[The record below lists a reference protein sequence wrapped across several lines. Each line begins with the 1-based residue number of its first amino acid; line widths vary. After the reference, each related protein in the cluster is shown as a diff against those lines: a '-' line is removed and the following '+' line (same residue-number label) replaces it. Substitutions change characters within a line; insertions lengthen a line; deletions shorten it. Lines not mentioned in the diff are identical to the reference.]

1 MLRISPRI
9 VSGQDWWSDKEELDP
24 EARFRE
30 TVVMGL
36 RMTDGISREEL
47 VHRFGLDIFDYY
59 KDILQHL
66 EQQRLVDIQGDR
78 FKLTQVGM
86 NFANQVMALLV

>member
-1 MLRISPRI
+1 M
-9 VSGQDWWSDKEELDP
+9 EELDP

-47 VHRFGLDIFDYY
+47 VSRFGLDIFDYY

-78 FKLTQVGM
+78 FRLTQVGM

>member
-1 MLRISPRI
+1 M
-9 VSGQDWWSDKEELDP
+9 EELDP

-36 RMTDGISREEL
+36 RMTDGISREDL
-47 VHRFGLDIFDYY
+47 VRRFGFDIFEYY
-59 KDILQHL
+59 KDILHHL
-66 EQQRLVDIQGDR
+66 EQQRLVNIQGDR
-78 FKLTQVGM
+78 FRLTHMGM